1 MNNKSKNIN
10 FYKEIKNNNACLL
23 KLIED
28 FFDVYE
34 IKDKESDTQE
44 KLSSIEKYNKNMKL
58 TINNRIDMVDEF
70 EIRRNIKENPR
81 LKIDRKGKRIK
92 NITLKID
99 DFKIKAKRKEGEETK
114 YEFDYKELNITDESI
129 KYKVDVN
136 FNNDDNLKKVLLK
149 TYHNL
154 EQTHIEMYFNNKY
167 EGLIFGHNRNQNNE
181 TLSKLKSYNIDLKK
195 ILIGDMEYLEE
206 LKEKIEFEKLTEDF
220 SKLESFVLN
229 ENMFGS
235 IKIENLNI
243 PELKEAPSFFE
254 KIKQKFRMTM

>member
-58 TINNRIDMVDEF
+58 TTNNHIDMVDEF

-114 YEFDYKELNITDESI
+114 YEFDYKELNITEESI
-129 KYKVDVN
+129 KYKVDIN
-136 FNNDDNLKKVLLK
+136 FKNNDNLKKVLLK
-149 TYHNL
+149 TYHDL
-154 EQTHIEMYFNNKY
+154 DETHITISFANKY
-167 EGLIFGHNRNQNNE
+167 EGFQFAHNPDKNNI
-181 TLSKLKSYNIDLKK
+181 TISKLKSYNINLKK
-195 ILIGDMEYLEE
+195 ILIGDSEYLEE
-206 LKEKIEFEKLTEDF
+206 LKEKVEFEKLTEDF
-220 SKLESFVLN
+220 SILESFVLN

-235 IKIENLNI
+235 IKLENLNI

-254 KIKQKFRMTM
+254 KIKQKFRITM

>member
-1 MNNKSKNIN
+1 MNNISENIN
-10 FYKEIKNNNACLL
+10 FYKEIKNNNAYLIG
-23 KLIED
+23 LIEN
-28 FFDVYE
+28 FLNVYE
-34 IKDKESDTQE
+34 KRDDEIDIKE
-44 KLSSIEKYNKNMKL
+44 KLAPIIEYNKNIKL
-58 TINNRIDMVDEF
+58 SQRHSVDMDHEF
-70 EIRRNIKENPR
+70 EIRK
-81 LKIDRKGKRIK
+81 RKSKTETKRIK
-92 NITLKID
+92 ILNLEID
-99 DFKIKAKRKEGEETK
+99 NFEIKASRKEGQETTYQFK
-114 YEFDYKELNITDESI
+114 YKELNITDESI

-136 FNNDDNLKKVLLK
+136 FKNDDNLKKVLLK

-220 SKLESFVLN
+220 SKLESFVFN

-235 IKIENLNI
+235 IKIVNLNI
-243 PELKEAPSFFE
+243 PEVKEEPSFF
-254 KIKQKFRMTM
+254 KKLKRKFGLM